1 MPERPMSCQAT
12 SRNQQEAHLA
22 SLSADQFK
30 LNDNLFKLRGV
41 LILLAAP
48 RGTKATTARN
58 VASELKAARGRGS
71 TRALYHW
78 RGRYLRSGFAGIARR
93 RRNDRDCP
101 RGFGYETLVRIVDAA
116 TRVRKYGDLAREFR
130 NLHAAISDET
140 FRTWVRRIQKQLRV
154 IEMPVREGSD
164 GMLL

>member
-1 MPERPMSCQAT
+1 MGGQTT
-12 SRNQQEAHLA
+12 SRTQQNPPKAQFTG
-22 SLSADQFK
+22 LSAEQQA
-30 LNDNLFKLRGV
+30 LTDNLLKLRGV

-48 RGTKATTARN
+48 RGSKATTARN

-101 RGFGYETLVRIVDAA
+101 RGFGYATLVRIVDAA
-116 TRVRKYGDLAREFR
+116 TRVKRYGDLAREFR
-130 NLHAAISDET
+130 NLHVAISDET
-140 FRTWVRRIQKQLRV
+140 FRQWVRRIQKQLRV